1 LHLQIVY
8 FVFYFLLVFLFFV
21 CPNPQEALHQALAHQ
36 FQPPQKHHQSD
47 DNINNTK
54 DLTTTIGHETSHALD
69 NQDPSINTNPQ
80 NNASKTDNE
89 IYADN

>member
-1 LHLQIVY
+1 MSTSVSLMS
-8 FVFYFLLVFLFFV
+8 LLRSLVLDL
-21 CPNPQEALHQALAHQ
+21 ELLWLMSA
-36 FQPPQKHHQSD
+36 
-47 DNINNTK
+47 IWINTK

-89 IYADN
+89 IYADNYGDALGLLVRLLTI